1 MMWSLGA
8 LLIGFIIDMLAGDP
22 HGFPHPVILI
32 GKLIAVLEKLFR
44 RWFPKS
50 KTGERLAGLV
60 LWILVCAVSLA
71 VPALILWGLKAVTP
85 WLAMAAESI
94 MCWQIL
100 AARSL
105 KTESMKVWTALK
117 QGSVEKARYAVSMIV
132 GRDTKTLDEAGITRA
147 TVETIAENTSDGVIA
162 PLLFMAVGGAPL
174 GFLYKAVNTMDSML
188 GYTDPPYTNIG
199 LVPAWADD
207 IFNYIPARISALLM
221 LLAGRIMDIRGPWNR
236 KGIWF
241 DVKNGW
247 RIFKRDRYKHASPN
261 SAQTES
267 VCAGMLRVQLAG
279 DAWYHGVLHR
289 KPFIGDPL
297 REIETEDIPR
307 TCSLIYATA
316 VTALLIF
323 GILKLL
329 VIIL

>member
-307 TCSLIYATA
+307 TCSLMYATA